1 MSDIRGCID
10 YIKHDCPLSK
20 SCGRRID
27 IGQVTSINCELVTP
41 DFWNGECNCYFPT
54 MTIEELRAE
63 LSELRR
69 EHLQDTLP

>member
-10 YIKHDCPLSK
+10 YIRHKCPLST
-20 SCGRRID
+20 SCGRAIA
-27 IGQVTSINCELVTP
+27 VTNGEKIHGELVTP
-41 DFWNGECNCYFPT
+41 DYWNGECNCYWPT

-63 LSELRR
+63 LSELRK